1 MGTAVDALAAAVEKN
16 VPTGTYA
23 AATVMGGVT
32 APGAVE
38 IEYTDGRIA
47 RFDSVNR

>member
-1 MGTAVDALAAAVEKN
+1 MGTAVEALAAAVETN

-23 AATVMGGVT
+23 AATIIGGVT

-38 IEYTDGRIA
+38 NEYTDGGIA